1 MKIKISTKITL
12 KNLEVEIKETGSIEF
27 TAQTLNHTGSR
38 LKETNIHE
46 VSNKEKGQIY
56 TYRRILFLGS
66 LGFSG
71 LEITQEEAEE
81 IVNIIFS

>member
-12 KNLEVEIKETGSIEF
+12 KHLEIEVKETGSIEF
-27 TAQTLNHTGSR
+27 TAQSLDHTGSA
-38 LKETNIHE
+38 LKETDIHE
-46 VSNKEKGQIY
+46 VSNKKKGQVY
-56 TYRRILFLGS
+56 NYKRILFLGS

-71 LEITQEEAEE
+71 LEITSEEAEE